1 MDNVRELRPKNPPTA
16 EELAGPRFTR
26 YFHGAER
33 LCNFPPPTGPSI
45 YFYRGNI
52 GQSGAQAVLSN
63 FHLCGF
69 YDQPS
74 CLPTYYNSSE
84 ARYQEE
90 KAYFIEKHACKRL
103 SQPKWNTRGLPDSLN
118 STNVRQFV
126 LSQTAPSMQK
136 RATGDFSGEGFEAEW
151 NERQLEVLLKANRLK
166 YFQCPEERKYLL
178 GTGSRELVKAS
189 PSDAQCGIGYSAEK
203 AEENRHK
210 WGDNKH
216 GIALMQV
223 RHELREILADNPSY
237 FDELDRR
244 PTVHRLDF
252 KKPSAAFREGAFDVP
267 GMLPCLQQHLQAVAD
282 IYRKKTRQ
290 NEEHQWSG
298 SVVGGQNHDDNKGH
312 EDEADQE
319 DGADQEDDDDDDA
332 EVAAKKLKAQVE
344 AHFTLFYPRLEEDV
358 DVWVAFNNDT
368 ADPPFSLDDDFVFH
382 RVAMAFATCGTTQ
395 PELAAPPISVLKQA
409 LEELRGKEAQTAEA
423 TRSYM
428 GWKYGQSSGPAG
440 AKIMFWGPYKKTL
453 RAARAQ
459 KSFLSRAGFDVINGS
474 SGLTPKEEDRAI
486 GTLQNVLE
494 KHERTLFGDGL
505 A

>member
-1 MDNVRELRPKNPPTA
+1 
-16 EELAGPRFTR
+16 
-26 YFHGAER
+26 
-33 LCNFPPPTGPSI
+33 
-45 YFYRGNI
+45 GNI

-84 ARYQEE
+84 ARYQDE
-90 KAYFIEKHACKRL
+90 KAYFIEQHACKRR
-103 SQPKWNTRGLPDSLN
+103 SQHKWNTGGLPDSLD

-136 RATGDFSGEGFEAEW
+136 RATGDFSGESFEAEW

-203 AEENRHK
+203 AERNRHK

-223 RHELREILADNPSY
+223 RHELREILADNPTY

-267 GMLPCLQQHLQAVAD
+267 GMLPCQQQHLQAIAD
-282 IYRKKTRQ
+282 IYKKKTRQ

-298 SVVGGQNHDDNKGH
+298 SIVAGQNHDDNKSQ
-312 EDEADQE
+312 EDEANQE
-319 DGADQEDDDDDDA
+319 DGADQEDDDDA
-332 EVAAKKLKAQVE
+332 EVAAEKLKAQVE
-344 AHFTLFYPRLEEDV
+344 AHFTQLYPSLEEDV

-382 RVAMAFATCGTTQ
+382 KT
-395 PELAAPPISVLKQA
+395 

-428 GWKYGQSSGPAG
+428 SWKYGQSSGPAG
-440 AKIMFWGPYKKTL
+440 AKVMFWGPYKKTL
-453 RAARAQ
+453 GAARAQ
-459 KSFLSRAGFDVINGS
+459 KSFLSRAGFDVISGS
-474 SGLTPKEEDRAI
+474 SGLTPEEEDRA
-486 GTLQNVLE
+486 T
-494 KHERTLFGDGL
+494 
-505 A
+505 

>member
-1 MDNVRELRPKNPPTA
+1 MGNIRELRPMNPPTT
-16 EELAGPRFTR
+16 EELAGPQFTR
-26 YFHGAER
+26 YFNGAER

-45 YFYRGNI
+45 YFYKGST

-69 YDQPS
+69 YDQS
-74 CLPTYYNSSE
+74 TGLYYSGSE
-84 ARYQEE
+84 ARYQDE
-90 KAYFIEKHACKRL
+90 KAYFIEKHACHRRY
-103 SQPKWNTRGLPDSLN
+103 QHKWNLPDSLD

-136 RATGDFSGEGFEAEW
+136 TATGDFSGETFEAEW

-178 GTGSRELVKAS
+178 GTGTRELVKAS

-203 AEENRHK
+203 AEENRQK

-223 RHELREILADNPSY
+223 RHELREILANNPAY

-244 PTVHRLDF
+244 PTVFRLDF

-267 GMLPCLQQHLQAVAD
+267 GTLPCQQQHLQAVAD
-282 IYRKKTRQ
+282 ICRKKTHQ
-290 NEEHQWSG
+290 VEERQWSG
-298 SVVGGQNHDDNKGH
+298 SVAGGQHRDNDKGQ

-319 DGADQEDDDDDDA
+319 DETDQEDGAEEEDDDSEIAA
-332 EVAAKKLKAQVE
+332 ENSQAQVK
-344 AHFTLFYPRLEEDV
+344 AHFTQLYPKLEEDI

-368 ADPPFSLDDDFVFH
+368 ANPPFPLDNDFVFH
-382 RVAMAFATCGTTQ
+382 RIAMAFTTCGTTE
-395 PELAAPPISVLKQA
+395 PGHSRPPINVLKQA
-409 LEELRGKEAQTAEA
+409 LEEVRGKEAQTAEA

-428 GWKYGQSSGPAG
+428 GWKYGRSSGPAG
-440 AKIMFWGPYKKTL
+440 AKILSWGPWKKTL
-453 RAARAQ
+453 GAARAQ
-459 KSFLSRAGFDVINGS
+459 KSFLSRFGFDVINGS
-474 SGLTPKEEDRAI
+474 SGLTREEEDRAI
-486 GTLQNVLE
+486 WHLQDHLE
-494 KHERTLFGDGL
+494 KRGFERTLPRGRL